1 MKVPTFL
8 KNKYV
13 LYILSFLGIMNVLGY
28 VALEDYNSMAL
39 FVVMLLLSRYFSK
52 NWSLNIL
59 ISILVSSVVSMNNK
73 VKEGFKEGKFSKEKG
88 GRTRSG
94 AARPEKSQYM
104 SKNVSKTTSTKSSS
118 KSSKD
123 KYPSFQPEKGQKIY
137 YTSSSGK
144 KEDGNKSSKS
154 AQNVKPKE
162 QEQEQEKP
170 KEQEKP
176 VDEKEKEKEGEEKP
190 KEDGESCKAP
200 VECASG
206 GCNDGICGPPKSKFT
221 NNVPSSSPSK
231 VNGEDE
237 EDTNVAAKME
247 DAYNS
252 MNKLL
257 GDGAMKSMA
266 KETKQLVNQQKELMS
281 TLNSMTP
288 ALNSAK
294 ETLSGLNLPNL
305 EQMTGILKRFNK

>member
-1 MKVPTFL
+1 MKVPSFL

-39 FVVMLLLSRYFSK
+39 FVVMLFLSRYFSK

-73 VKEGFKEGKFSKEKG
+73 VKEGFKEGNRLLRR
-88 GRTRSG
+88 RTK
-94 AARPEKSQYM
+94 P
-104 SKNVSKTTSTKSSS
+104 TKSNT
-118 KSSKD
+118 
-123 KYPSFQPEKGQKIY
+123 PSEPEIGGKG
-137 YTSSSGK
+137 SSGK
-144 KEDGNKSSKS
+144 NSSGKNIVNGRRKRTTPAIKTTPSDGSAINDVKRTRAGVKDTPISEVKE
-154 AQNVKPKE
+154 QEKPKE
-162 QEQEQEKP
+162 EEKP

-176 VDEKEKEKEGEEKP
+176 VDEKEKEKEEEVKP
-190 KEDGESCKAP
+190 KEDGEACKAP

-231 VNGEDE
+231 VNGEEE
-237 EDTNVAAKME
+237 EDVNVAAKME

-294 ETLSGLNLPNL
+294 ETLAGLNLPNL

>member
-1 MKVPTFL
+1 MKVPSFL

-73 VKEGFKEGKFSKEKG
+73 VKEGFKEGNIKKQ
-88 GRTRSG
+88 
-94 AARPEKSQYM
+94 RPKAGTLLKQIG
-104 SKNVSKTTSTKSSS
+104 KNDLLQQRKQK
-118 KSSKD
+118 KSSKKGKTVSTVD
-123 KYPSFQPEKGQKIY
+123 AKRPPRDIAGQSLDLRLRNIAPE
-137 YTSSSGK
+137 S
-144 KEDGNKSSKS
+144 KEEKPI
-154 AQNVKPKE
+154 VEKPK
-162 QEQEQEKP
+162 EQEQEKP
-170 KEQEKP
+170 KEQEKT

-231 VNGEDE
+231 VNGEEE
-237 EDTNVAAKME
+237 EDVNVAAKME

-294 ETLSGLNLPNL
+294 ETLAGLNLPNL

>member
-1 MKVPTFL
+1 MKVPAFL

-73 VKEGFKEGKFSKEKG
+73 VKEGFKEGNIKKQKG
-88 GRTRSG
+88 NPLNPMG
-94 AARPEKSQYM
+94 
-104 SKNVSKTTSTKSSS
+104 KNKQKNTLI
-118 KSSKD
+118 KSSKKGKTASTVD
-123 KYPSFQPEKGQKIY
+123 TKRPPRGIAGQSLDLRLRNIAPKSKEEKPV
-137 YTSSSGK
+137 
-144 KEDGNKSSKS
+144 EE
-154 AQNVKPKE
+154 KPKE

-252 MNKLL
+252 MNQLL

>member
-1 MKVPTFL
+1 VHVSGQKGVKATD
-8 KNKYV
+8 
-13 LYILSFLGIMNVLGY
+13 YIKGEKPGIK
-28 VALEDYNSMAL
+28 SQP
-39 FVVMLLLSRYFSK
+39 
-52 NWSLNIL
+52 
-59 ISILVSSVVSMNNK
+59 
-73 VKEGFKEGKFSKEKG
+73 KEKKEKTG
-88 GRTRSG
+88 HVRSKKIAPYDIDEKQEQQARANRL
-94 AARPEKSQYM
+94 AAIQKS
-104 SKNVSKTTSTKSSS
+104 N
-118 KSSKD
+118 
-123 KYPSFQPEKGQKIY
+123 EI
-137 YTSSSGK
+137 
-144 KEDGNKSSKS
+144 EN
-154 AQNVKPKE
+154 PKE
-162 QEQEQEKP
+162 EEKP
-170 KEQEKP
+170 VEKKP
-176 VDEKEKEKEGEEKP
+176 VDEKEKEKEEEEVKP

>member
-1 MKVPTFL
+1 MKGTSFFN
-8 KNKYV
+8 NKYV
-13 LYILSFLGIMNVLGY
+13 LYILSFLGMINFVGY

-59 ISILVSSVVSMNNK
+59 ISILVSSIVSMNNK
-73 VKEGFKEGKFSKEKG
+73 VREGYIGEMKRAPR
-88 GRTRSG
+88 RTRS
-94 AARPEKSQYM
+94 
-104 SKNVSKTTSTKSSS
+104 KNVKLGKGTITSQIALRAPPPIRRSKQSGGSGSKTAQKKNLLNTVAVSAPNSTTARRMELTELRRRRAEE
-118 KSSKD
+118 
-123 KYPSFQPEKGQKIY
+123 EK
-137 YTSSSGK
+137 
-144 KEDGNKSSKS
+144 
-154 AQNVKPKE
+154 
-162 QEQEQEKP
+162 
-170 KEQEKP
+170 EKP
-176 VDEKEKEKEGEEKP
+176 VEEKPVEEKPVEEKEKEGEVKP

-200 VECASG
+200 VECSSG

-252 MNKLL
+252 MNQLL

>member
-73 VKEGFKEGKFSKEKG
+73 VKEGFKEGKGKSKGVNIVIPGDDKVPVQH
-88 GRTRSG
+88 RSRH
-94 AARPEKSQYM
+94 ATKTK
-104 SKNVSKTTSTKSSS
+104 SKNTLPTVMGESPTKQLPIH
-118 KSSKD
+118 KNR
-123 KYPSFQPEKGQKIY
+123 QEK
-137 YTSSSGK
+137 K
-144 KEDGNKSSKS
+144 KPVEE
-154 AQNVKPKE
+154 KPIE
-162 QEQEQEKP
+162 EKP

-252 MNKLL
+252 MNQLL